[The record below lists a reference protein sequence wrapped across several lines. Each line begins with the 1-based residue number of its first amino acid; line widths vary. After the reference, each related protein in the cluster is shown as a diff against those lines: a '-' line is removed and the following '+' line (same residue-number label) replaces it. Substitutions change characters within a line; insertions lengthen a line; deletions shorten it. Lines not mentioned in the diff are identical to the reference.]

1 MTAVRRPVVT
11 LLLIVAF
18 FAARA
23 SRLAADGSLFGTLT
37 GRVHDESGA
46 PLPGAT
52 VELTSNEKG
61 FRRTAVTDAAGLFNF
76 PLLPPGSYTARV
88 TIDGFESYV
97 STNNVV
103 APEKTTDLA
112 IPLKVARAE
121 ASIEVT
127 GETPLVDKANP
138 VDTTTV
144 PSELTDKLPIARA
157 YQNVIDFAPGQ
168 NDITGDGNPN
178 ARGAP
183 DSGNVWLFDGVDTTD
198 PTTGTFGA
206 NQNFDT
212 IQEVV
217 VSNAAVSAEYG
228 RFQGGVFN
236 VVTKTGTNQF
246 HGSARALVTNDSWNA
261 QNKGVN
267 ALNGDPFARDKV
279 DENAY
284 NYSFTLGGPVW
295 TDRVFFFGA
304 YQRNPEVVGAQQTQT
319 SSTLPDG
326 TGQSYTF
333 TPTFVA
339 WQGKI
344 TALISSSQ
352 TITFSA
358 QADPFTGIVRDY
370 WGGAADT
377 AALTTQTQSNDC
389 PWACIW
395 QARYTAIF
403 GANLSVEATYAGQR
417 GGLTLGQYPGSGTPY
432 FSLADGLAYNGSP
445 YVGTVERPRNQA
457 NLAANYFTTIGGHSH
472 DFKVGVDY
480 QNIQSEN
487 FYFYPNNQLY
497 VVNQF
502 DAATNS
508 PILQPGDQW
517 FQYTPPVPSISKGN
531 IWGIYGLDKF
541 ELGDRLS
548 FNLGVRA
555 DIQHASSDLNHAVID
570 ATTIAPRLFG
580 TWDVNG
586 TGKTLVSGGWGRY
599 YEFLAQTIVDSV
611 YSGVPQESNADVYAW
626 DGSQWQFDYPIR
638 TGGNDQPVNP
648 NLKPSYVDEFD
659 LAFEQ
664 QIGNLMA
671 VQVRGLYRKWNDIV
685 DDIKFV
691 DANGLKIL
699 TPANF
704 PSSLINRDYK
714 SAEITFN
721 RRFTDNFQ
729 ALASYT
735 WSQARG
741 NADRSY
747 SLTQFT
753 SQLLDYP
760 NDTCTVAAAGNEPAV
775 SGPCPQILGHNRGGP
790 LPWDVPNS
798 VKIYAAYTYPTTSV
812 NLTAAPSFT
821 YFSGLPFQAQRNL
834 TINGDT
840 DVYYDTPQ
848 GSSRLPSWYQ
858 LNFSFEA
865 NFKMLDPVEIAL
877 KADIFNVTNQQPA
890 IDNTKI
896 VLVPGNEFGQP
907 STRSALNAPRG
918 YQFGA
923 VVRF

>member
-1 MTAVRRPVVT
+1 MTASRRLVPF
-11 LLLIVAF
+11 LLLVFIAC
-18 FAARA
+18 A
-23 SRLAADGSLFGTLT
+23 SRLAADGSLSGTLA
-37 GRVHDESGA
+37 GQVRDESGA
-46 PLPGAT
+46 ALPGAA
-52 VELTSNEKG
+52 VELTSAEKG
-61 FRRTAVTDAAGLFNF
+61 FRRSAVTDATGRFTFA
-76 PLLPPGSYTARV
+76 LLPPGGYAVKV
-88 TIDGFESYV
+88 TIDGFENYV

-112 IPLKVARAE
+112 VALKVSRAE

-127 GETPLVDKANP
+127 GETPLVDKSNP

-144 PSELTDKLPIARA
+144 PAELTDKLPIVRA

-168 NDITGDGNPN
+168 NDIDGDGNPN

-236 VVTKTGTNQF
+236 VVTKSGSNAF

-261 QNKGVN
+261 QNKGIN
-267 ALNGDPFARDKV
+267 SLNDEPFAREKI

-295 TDRVFFFGA
+295 TDRIFFFGA
-304 YQRNPEVVGAQQTQT
+304 YQRNPQVVAAAQTQT

-326 TGQSYTF
+326 TGQSYSQ

-339 WQGKI
+339 WQGKLSANL
-344 TALISSSQ
+344 TSSQ
-352 TITFSA
+352 SLTFSA
-358 QADPFTGIVRDY
+358 QADPYSGIVRDY
-370 WGGAADT
+370 WGAAADT
-377 AALTTQTQSNDC
+377 AALTMQSQSEDC

-395 QARYTAIF
+395 QARYTGVF
-403 GANLSVEATYAGQR
+403 GSNFSVEATYAGQR
-417 GGLTLGQYPGSGTPY
+417 GGLGLAPYPGSGSPY
-432 FSLADGLAYNGSP
+432 FSTADQLAYNGTP
-445 YVGTVERPRNQA
+445 YVGVVDRPRNQG
-457 NLAANYFTTIGGHSH
+457 NLALNYFTTLGGHSH

-487 FYFYPNNQLY
+487 FYFYENNELF

-502 DAATNS
+502 DAATHS

-517 FQYTPPVPSISKGN
+517 FRFTPPAPSISKGN
-531 IWGIYGLDKF
+531 IWGIYGLDRF
-541 ELGDRLS
+541 ELSDRLS

-555 DIQHASSDLNHAVID
+555 DIQHGSSDLNHAVVD

-580 TWDVNG
+580 TWDVTG
-586 TGKTLVSGGWGRY
+586 GGKTLVSAGWGRY
-599 YEFLAQTIVDSV
+599 YEFLAQTIVDSI
-611 YSGVPQESNADVYAW
+611 YSGVPQESDADVYQW

-638 TGGNDQPVNP
+638 AGGNQQPVNP
-648 NLKPSYVDEFD
+648 DLKPSYVDEYD
-659 LAFEQ
+659 LAFSQ
-664 QIGNLMA
+664 QLGNTMA
-671 VQVRGLYRKWNDIV
+671 VEVRGLYRKWNNIV
-685 DDIKFV
+685 DDIKRLDDSGF
-691 DANGLKIL
+691 KFL
-699 TPANF
+699 TPINF
-704 PSSLINRDYK
+704 PNDVIFRDYK
-714 SAEITFN
+714 SAEVTFTK
-721 RRFTDNFQ
+721 RFSSNFQ

-735 WSQARG
+735 WSQAQG

-747 SLTQFT
+747 SLVAFT

-760 NDTCTVAAAGNEPAV
+760 NDTCTADASGNLPAV

-790 LPWDVPNS
+790 LPWDVTNS
-798 VKIYAAYTYPTTSV
+798 VKLYGAYTYPMQSV

-821 YFSGLPFQAQRNL
+821 YTTGLPYQPTQNV
-834 TINGDT
+834 TINGDS
-840 DVYYDTPQ
+840 DVYYPLPQ
-848 GSSRLPSWYQ
+848 GSLRLPSWYQ
-858 LNFSFEA
+858 LNLSFEA
-865 NFKMLDPVEIAL
+865 NFKMFEPVEIAL

-896 VLVPGNEFGQP
+896 VVVPGEDLGKA

>member
-1 MTAVRRPVVT
+1 MNATRR
-11 LLLIVAF
+11 LLSLVLL
-18 FAARA
+18 AALCAA
-23 SRLAADGSLFGTLT
+23 SRLSADGSLFGTIT

-46 PLPGAT
+46 ALPGAT
-52 VELTSNEKG
+52 VELTSAEKG
-61 FRRTAVTDAAGLFNF
+61 FRRTAVTDAAGKFNF
-76 PLLPPGSYTARV
+76 ALLPPGAYTIRV
-88 TIDGFESYV
+88 ALESFEAYV
-97 STNNVV
+97 STNNLV

-112 IPLKVARAE
+112 VSLKLSRAE
-121 ASIEVT
+121 ASVEVV
-127 GETPLVDKANP
+127 GETPLVDKENP

-144 PSELTDKLPIARA
+144 PAELTDKLPIARA
-157 YQNVIDFAPGQ
+157 YQTVIDFAPGQ
-168 NDITGDGNPN
+168 NDIDGDGNPN

-183 DSGNVWLFDGVDTTD
+183 DSGNVYLFDGVDTTD

-236 VVTKTGTNQF
+236 VVTKTGTNNF
-246 HGSARALVTNDSWNA
+246 HGTARVLATNDEWNS

-267 ALNGDPFARDKV
+267 ALNGEPFARVKL
-279 DENAY
+279 DETAY

-295 TDRVFFFGA
+295 TDKIFFFGA
-304 YQRNPEVVGAQQTQT
+304 YQRNPQVVAASQTQT

-326 TGQSYTF
+326 TGQSYTQ

-339 WQGKI
+339 WQGKL
-344 TALISSSQ
+344 TGQLTPSQ
-352 TITFSA
+352 SITFSA
-358 QADPFTGIVRDY
+358 QADPFNGIVRDY
-370 WGGAADT
+370 WGAAADT
-377 AALTTQTQSNDC
+377 AALTLQSQSEDC

-395 QARYTAIF
+395 QARYTGVF
-403 GANLSVEATYAGQR
+403 GANFSVEATYAGQR
-417 GGLTLGQYPGSGTPY
+417 GGLGLAPYPGSGSPY
-432 FSLADGLAYNGSP
+432 FSIADQLAYNGTP
-445 YVGTVERPRNQA
+445 YVGVVDRPRNQG
-457 NLAANYFTTIGGHSH
+457 NLAMNYFTTLGGHSH
-472 DFKVGVDY
+472 NFKVGVDY
-480 QNIQSEN
+480 QDFKSEN
-487 FYFYPNNQLY
+487 FYFYENNELF

-502 DAATNS
+502 DAATHQ

-517 FQYTPPVPSISKGN
+517 FQFTQPAPSISTGR
-531 IWGIYGLDKF
+531 IWGIYGLDRF
-541 ELGDRLS
+541 ELTDRLS

-555 DIQHASSDLNHAVID
+555 DIQHGASDLNDTVIN

-586 TGKTLVSGGWGRY
+586 TGKTLVSAGWGRY
-599 YEFLAQTIVDSV
+599 YEFLAQTIVDSI
-611 YSGVPQESNADVYAW
+611 YSGVPQESNANVYAW

-638 TGGNDQPVNP
+638 AGGNQQPVNP
-648 NLKPSYVDEFD
+648 NLKPSYVDEYD
-659 LAFEQ
+659 LSFQQ
-664 QIGNLMA
+664 QIGNTMA
-671 VQVRGLYRKWNDIV
+671 VAVRGLYRKWNNIV
-685 DDIKFV
+685 DDIKRLDDEGF
-691 DANGLKIL
+691 KFL
-699 TPANF
+699 TPINF
-704 PSSLINRDYK
+704 GNDVIYRDYK

-721 RRFTDNFQ
+721 KRFSNNFQ

-747 SLTQFT
+747 SLTAFT

-760 NDTCTVAAAGNEPAV
+760 NDTCTADAAGTAPAV

-790 LPWDVPNS
+790 LPWDVTNS
-798 VKIYAAYTYPTTSV
+798 VKLYGAYTYPMAAV

-821 YFSGLPFQAQRNL
+821 YFTGLPYQPTQNV

-840 DVYYDTPQ
+840 DVYYPLPQ
-848 GSSRLPSWYQ
+848 GSLRLPSWYQ
-858 LNFSFEA
+858 LNFSVEA

-877 KADIFNVTNQQPA
+877 KADIFNVTNQQPT
-890 IDNTKI
+890 ISNTQI
-896 VLVPGNEFGQP
+896 VLVPGDDLGKA

>member
-1 MTAVRRPVVT
+1 MTTSRRLVLT
-11 LLLIVAF
+11 ILFTILLVA
-18 FAARA
+18 ATA
-23 SRLAADGSLFGTLT
+23 SRLAADGSLFGTIT
-37 GRVHDESGA
+37 GRVHDESGGA
-46 PLPGAT
+46 LPGAT
-52 VELTSNEKG
+52 VELTSDEKG
-61 FRRTAVTDAAGLFNF
+61 FRRTAVTDASGHFNF
-76 PLLPPGSYTARV
+76 QLLPPGSYTVRV
-88 TIDGFESYV
+88 TIQGFESYV
-97 STNNVV
+97 ASNNKV
-103 APEKTTDLA
+103 APEKTTDLSV
-112 IPLKVARAE
+112 PLKLSRAE

-127 GETPLVDKANP
+127 GQTPLVDKENP
-138 VDTTTV
+138 VETTTIS
-144 PSELTDKLPIARA
+144 SELTDKLPIVRA
-157 YQNVIDFAPGQ
+157 YQSVLDLAPGQ
-168 NDITGDGNPN
+168 NDIDGDGNPN

-236 VVTKTGTNQF
+236 VVTKSGTNQL
-246 HGSARALVTNDSWNA
+246 HGSARALVTNDSWNS
-261 QNKGVN
+261 QNKGIN
-267 ALNGDPFARDKV
+267 PLNGDPFARDKI

-295 TDRVFFFGA
+295 TDRIFFFGA
-304 YQRNPEVVGAQQTQT
+304 YQRNPQVVAEAQTQT
-319 SSTLPDG
+319 SSTLPAG
-326 TGQSYTF
+326 TGQSYSQ
-333 TPTFVA
+333 TPTFTA
-339 WQGKI
+339 WQGKL
-344 TALISSSQ
+344 TGVISSSQ
-352 TITFSA
+352 SITFSA
-358 QADPFTGIVRDY
+358 QADPYDGIVRDY
-370 WGGAADT
+370 WGTAADT
-377 AALTTQTQSNDC
+377 AALTMQSQSEDC

-395 QARYTAIF
+395 QARYTGIF

-417 GGLTLGQYPGSGTPY
+417 GGLGLAPYPGSGSPY
-432 FSLADGLAYNGSP
+432 FSLADGLAYNGTP
-445 YVGTVERPRNQA
+445 YVGVVDRPRNQG
-457 NLAANYFTTIGGHSH
+457 NLALNYFTTIDDHSH
-472 DFKVGVDY
+472 NFKVGVDY

-487 FYFYPNNQLY
+487 FYFYENNELF

-517 FQYTPPVPSISKGN
+517 FRYTPPVPSISKGN
-531 IWGIYGLDKF
+531 IWGIYGLDRF
-541 ELGDRLS
+541 ELTDRLS

-555 DIQHASSDLNHAVID
+555 DIQHASSDLNNAVIN

-580 TWDVNG
+580 TWDVKG
-586 TGKTLVSGGWGRY
+586 DGKTLVSGGWGRY

-611 YSGVPQESNADVYAW
+611 YSGVPQESNADVYVW

-638 TGGNDQPVNP
+638 TGGNQQPVNP

-659 LAFEQ
+659 LAFQQ
-664 QIGNLMA
+664 QIDNTMA
-671 VQVRGLYRKWNDIV
+671 VEVRGLYRKWNNIV
-685 DDIKFV
+685 DDIKLL
-691 DANGLKIL
+691 DENGFKIL
-699 TPANF
+699 TPENF
-704 PSSLINRDYK
+704 PSSVIDRDYK
-714 SAEITFN
+714 SAEITFTK
-721 RRFTDNFQ
+721 RFSNNFQ

-735 WSQARG
+735 WSQAQG

-747 SLTQFT
+747 SLTAFT

-760 NDTCTVAAAGNEPAV
+760 NDTCTVPAAGNLAAV

-790 LPWDVPNS
+790 LPWDVTNS
-798 VKIYAAYTYPTTSV
+798 VKVFGAYTYPTPTV
-812 NLTAAPSFT
+812 NLTVAPSFT
-821 YFSGLPFQAQRNL
+821 YYTGLPYEEQRNL

-858 LNFSFEA
+858 LNFSLEA
-865 NFKMLDPVEIAL
+865 NFKMFEPVEIAV
-877 KADIFNVTNQQPA
+877 KADIFNVTNQQPV
-890 IDNTKI
+890 ISNTQI
-896 VLVPGNEFGQP
+896 VLVPGDDFGKP
-907 STRSALNAPRG
+907 STRSALNAPRA